1 MSDNVMKT
9 SSFHQSDKTAAIKL
23 KYMTAMIVGCW
34 FKSIGPK
41 RDQKR
46 RGQQK
51 ANVFYIFS
59 HETIRKCIIAI
70 SKISKTL
77 KYFMTKISN
86 VFWNKN
92 TAILTQVN
100 NCLIFTMTNVVD
112 KKRSSQVHCN
122 DCLI

>member
-41 RDQKR
+41 RDHKR
-46 RGQQK
+46 RDQQK

-59 HETIRKCIIAI
+59 HEAIGKYIIAI
-70 SKISKTL
+70 L

-86 VFWNKN
+86 LFLNKN
-92 TAILTQVN
+92 TVILTQLN
-100 NCLIFTMTNVVD
+100 NCLIFTVTNVV
-112 KKRSSQVHCN
+112 VN
-122 DCLI
+122 L